1 MSHNAT
7 VLNAC
12 INSGKVLYVI
22 VPCFVAY
29 LGISMEQVVI
39 YVTFVVI
46 DIILGTIVAK
56 TIKKEKITSRQWDN
70 SVIKKVIKMLLPFL
84 LIVTWIWL
92 HMDLS
97 WLWAWILWYFI
108 MTEAYSI
115 LWHIYSI
122 YTGELYEEE
131 DAFIQS
137 LRFIW
142 KLMKRGKS
150 KMEKSLEDKVK

>member
-1 MSHNAT
+1 MAHNAT

-12 INSGKVLYVI
+12 IKWWKVLYVL

-39 YVTFVVI
+39 YVAFVVI

-142 KLMKRGKS
+142 KLMKRSKS